1 MRDKTLS
8 VMVGRL
14 RLKNPVIAAPG
25 EHLIED
31 AGLAAAIASGAG
43 AVVMKSTNE
52 TQAAKRQ
59 LLQAE
64 YAALGPDWQPVN
76 WGPEAPV
83 ATTVLTRS
91 GLHPLGFEAWLDQA
105 IRHDR
110 MARASDCLLVPS
122 LVLADLDAAVASARQ
137 LEQAGLQVLEL
148 NIGTPYASQAARG
161 VVSTEL
167 DPARVSQIV
176 RTVVAKVSIPVW
188 VKLSGQSE
196 RVTALAAAATEAGAS
211 TVVIA
216 GRALGL
222 VPDLATMTPHL
233 GTSCG
238 IGGYW
243 NLPLTCHWLAE
254 TRIALGPDQPLIG
267 INGATNGLDVA
278 RMMLAGASAV
288 GLSSAVM
295 LRGFEVLNEAVDTL
309 AAYCRE
315 KDVTAAALIGQAAD
329 ARRCFADMPVLD
341 EVWRQYIPARATR
354 PTDQGRKT

>member
-1 MRDKTLS
+1 MDEALS
-8 VMVGRL
+8 VRIGKL
-14 RLKNPVIAAPG
+14 CLKNPVIAAPG

-52 TQAAKRQ
+52 SQTAKRQ

-64 YAALGPDWQPVN
+64 YAVLDPDWRPVPWGPD
-76 WGPEAPV
+76 AP
-83 ATTVLTRS
+83 AAATVLSRS
-91 GLHPLGFEAWLDQA
+91 GLHPLAFEAWLDQA
-105 IRHDR
+105 VRHDR
-110 MARASDCLLVPS
+110 LARAADCLLVPS

-137 LEQAGLQVLEL
+137 IAQAGLQVLEL

-161 VVSTEL
+161 AVSTEL
-167 DPARVSQIV
+167 DPARVGQIV
-176 RTVVAKVSIPVW
+176 RTVASAVTIPVW

-196 RVTALAAAATEAGAS
+196 RVTALAAAATGAGAA

-222 VPDLATMTPHL
+222 LPDLQAMAPHL

-238 IGGYW
+238 LGGFW

-254 TRIALGPDQPLIG
+254 TRAALGPDQPLIG
-267 INGATNGLDVA
+267 INGATYGHDVA

-295 LRGFEVLNEAVDTL
+295 LRGHGLLTEAVESL
-309 AAYCRE
+309 AAYCRD
-315 KDVTAAALIGQAAD
+315 KDVTAPDLVGRAAD
-329 ARRCFADMPVLD
+329 ARRRFADMPVLD
-341 EVWRQYIPARATR
+341 EVWRHHIPAQAAR
-354 PTDQGRKT
+354 PTDQGRTT

>member
-1 MRDKTLS
+1 MRDVLA
-8 VMVGRL
+8 VRIGGL

-52 TQAAKRQ
+52 SEAAKRQ

-64 YAALGPDWQPVN
+64 YAALGQDWRPVA
-76 WGPEAPV
+76 WGPDAPA

-91 GLHPLGFEAWLDQA
+91 GLHPLSFEAWLDQA
-105 IRHDR
+105 IRHDQL
-110 MARASDCLLVPS
+110 ARAADCLLIPS
-122 LVLADLDAAVASARQ
+122 LVLAELDAAVASARQ
-137 LEQAGLQVLEL
+137 VEEAGLQVLEL

-161 VVSTEL
+161 AVSTEL
-167 DPARVSQIV
+167 DPMRVGQIV
-176 RTVVAKVSIPVW
+176 QAVAAAITIPLW
-188 VKLSGQSE
+188 VKLSGQSAH
-196 RVTALAAAATEAGAS
+196 VTALATAATAGGAA

-222 VPDLATMTPHL
+222 VPDLDTMAPYL

-238 IGGYW
+238 IGGFW

-254 TRIALGPDQPLIG
+254 TRAALGSERPLIG
-267 INGATNGLDVA
+267 INGATSGEDVV

-295 LRGFEVLNEAVDTL
+295 MRGFDVLTEAVETL
-309 AAYCRE
+309 AAYC
-315 KDVTAAALIGQAAD
+315 KTKNVAAATLIGRAAD
-329 ARRCFADMPVLD
+329 ARHRFADMPVLKD
-341 EVWRQYIPARATR
+341 VWRNHIPRAARAAN
-354 PTDQGRKT
+354 

>member
-1 MRDKTLS
+1 MGDALS
-8 VMVGRL
+8 VVIGRL

-25 EHLIED
+25 EHLIDD
-31 AGLAAAIASGAG
+31 AGLAAAVASGAG
-43 AVVMKSTNE
+43 AVVVKSTNE
-52 TQAAKRQ
+52 SDAARRQ

-64 YAALGPDWQPVN
+64 YAALGPDWQPVA
-76 WGPEAPV
+76 WGPDAPA

-110 MARASDCLLVPS
+110 MASASNCLLVPS
-122 LVLADLDAAVASARQ
+122 LVLADLEQAVASARQ
-137 LEQAGLQVLEL
+137 IEQAGLQVLEL
-148 NIGTPYASQAARG
+148 NIGTPYASQAAPG
-161 VVSTEL
+161 AVSTEL
-167 DPARVSQIV
+167 SPTRVSEIV
-176 RTVVAKVSIPVW
+176 QTVTAALTIPVW

-196 RVTALAAAATEAGAS
+196 QVTALATAATRAGAA

-222 VPDLATMTPHL
+222 VPDLATMTPYL

-254 TRIALGPDQPLIG
+254 TRMALGPDQPLIG

-295 LRGFEVLNEAVDTL
+295 MRGFGVLTEAIDTL

-315 KDVTAAALIGQAAD
+315 SNGTAASLIGRAAD
-329 ARRCFADMPVLD
+329 ARRRFSDMPVLD
-341 EVWRQYIPARATR
+341 DVWRHHIPRAFCAAN
-354 PTDQGRKT
+354 

>member
-1 MRDKTLS
+1 MGDALS
-8 VMVGRL
+8 VVIGGL

-25 EHLIED
+25 EHLIKD

-52 TQAAKRQ
+52 SEAAKRQ

-64 YAALGPDWQPVN
+64 YAALGSDWQPVA
-76 WGPEAPV
+76 WGPDAPA
-83 ATTVLTRS
+83 ATTILTRS

-122 LVLADLDAAVASARQ
+122 LVMADLEAAVASARQ
-137 LEQAGLQVLEL
+137 IEQAGLQVLEL

-161 VVSTEL
+161 AVSTEL
-167 DPARVSQIV
+167 DPVRVSDIV
-176 RTVVAKVSIPVW
+176 RAVTAAVTIPVW

-196 RVTALAAAATEAGAS
+196 HVTALAAAATQAGAT

-222 VPDLATMTPHL
+222 VPDLATMAPHL
-233 GTSCG
+233 STSCG

-254 TRIALGPDQPLIG
+254 TRKALGPDRPLIG
-267 INGATNGLDVA
+267 INGATNGHDVA

-295 LRGFEVLNEAVDTL
+295 MRGFDVLTEALDTL
-309 AAYCRE
+309 VIYCRE
-315 KDVTAAALIGQAAD
+315 KNATAASLIGRAAD
-329 ARRCFADMPVLD
+329 ARRRFADMPALD
-341 EVWRQYIPARATR
+341 EVWRHHIPRANAR